1 MEIKFWAHEFELL
14 FFYPFFLAISFAIFL
29 AGLILM
35 FTDLSFYPLML
46 MGLVFLIILIC
57 SLFFDKRPLS
67 KVVITENYIAL
78 ERMKKEISK
87 ISWSEVTD
95 VDSVPVGK
103 GRFYLSFISNKQEI
117 SVDITKKMYKALVQ
131 LCPNFNII
139 MKINQ
144 MNEFKWLHKE
154 DNKK

>member
-1 MEIKFWAHEFELL
+1 MPKKDSNRLNRIDEE
-14 FFYPFFLAISFAIFL
+14 
-29 AGLILM
+29 
-35 FTDLSFYPLML
+35 
-46 MGLVFLIILIC
+46 
-57 SLFFDKRPLS
+57 
-67 KVVITENYIAL
+67 
-78 ERMKKEISK
+78 MKKEISK

-144 MNEFKWLHKE
+144 KE
-154 DNKK
+154 ILPCQTKLWA